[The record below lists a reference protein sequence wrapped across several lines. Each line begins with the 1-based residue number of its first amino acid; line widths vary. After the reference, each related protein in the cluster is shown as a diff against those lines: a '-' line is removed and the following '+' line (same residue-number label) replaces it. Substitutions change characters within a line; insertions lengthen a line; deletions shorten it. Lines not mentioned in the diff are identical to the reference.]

1 MADSTLTLTYT
12 QATKKVVPS
21 GTVAIRE
28 ASIDVTVIGAAAL
41 VSDLVLK
48 IQDRSN
54 NGATTP
60 IGLVT
65 SWTVSGANLVGTLNL
80 NTTEAIAAFANSGNL
95 SQQAFNLLLYTSTS
109 NALMCNGVINLMN
122 FPSSTTAAPV
132 TLDQQATIDA
142 LEARIVELES
152 QMATTPNWEDFESID
167 FSDLSTNA
175 KRNDAIRLLLSKL
188 QGN

>member
-28 ASIDVTVIGAAAL
+28 ASIDVTVVGAAAL
-41 VSDLVLK
+41 VADLVLK

-60 IGLVT
+60 IGIVT

-80 NTTEAIAAFANSGNL
+80 NTTEAIAAFAASGNL
-95 SQQAFNLLLYTSTS
+95 SQQGFNILLYTSTS
-109 NALMCNGVINLMN
+109 NALMCNGVITVMN
-122 FPSSTTAAPV
+122 FPSSTTASPV

-142 LEARIVELES
+142 LEARVVELES
-152 QMATTPNWEDFESID
+152 QMATTPNWEDFEALD
-167 FSDLSTNA
+167 FTDLSTNA